1 MTATTA
7 STSATTMSAEAAMP
21 RQTMPPPFIR
31 VGHFGMTIPVTMIP
45 TVVPSAP
52 APIGRVICRV
62 GVTGHGSA
70 VADALYASGQQETD
84 TDQEG
89 QRRRPSAAIHRNHR
103 CSSSS
108 IFCARLAIVGYI
120 LS

>member
-1 MTATTA
+1 MAATTA
-7 STSATTMSAEAAMP
+7 SMSTTAMPAEATVPCQAVS
-21 RQTMPPPFIR
+21 PPLIG
-31 VGHFGMTIPVTMIP
+31 VGHFDMTIPVTMIP